1 MAWMKMLSLL
11 AYLLP
16 ETSMSLISKNIDVLS
31 SEKNIDVL
39 SSDVL
44 KKNTKKYYLFNLMEK
59 QTSMHACIN

>member
-16 ETSMSLISKNIDVLS
+16 ETSMSLIS
-31 SEKNIDVL
+31 KNIDVL

>member
-1 MAWMKMLSLL
+1 MKMLSLL

-16 ETSMSLISKNIDVLS
+16 ETSMSLIS
-31 SEKNIDVL
+31 KNIDVL

>member
-31 SEKNIDVL
+31 S
-39 SSDVL
+39 DVL
-44 KKNTKKYYLFNLMEK
+44 KINTKKYYLFNLMEK